1 MRIGDIGCLVT
12 GASRG
17 IGAAVA
23 VELARRRC
31 RVGLVARSEADLAAV
46 AERCRQA
53 GGEAACFAADV
64 TDAAAVAAAADAAS
78 AWAGNLRLAV
88 VNAGVGTHGSA
99 LSADMDVRLPLD
111 VNYVGAVNTIRAAA
125 VHLESASPAAV
136 VAVSSLAGLIPLR
149 GGGAYGASKA
159 ALIAYLRCLRLELA
173 GSGVRVAWVCP
184 GAVDTE
190 MIVEGVPHG
199 KLPRLARLLVPVL
212 SPERVARA
220 VVRAAA
226 GGRPQ
231 RVVPVQGAFFA
242 SFMRHAPRLAELVER
257 VTGAGDV

>member
-1 MRIGDIGCLVT
+1 MRISAMGCLVT

-23 VELARRRC
+23 VELARRGC
-31 RVGLVARSEADLAAV
+31 RVGLVARSEDELAAV
-46 AERCRQA
+46 AEQCRAA
-53 GGEAACFAADV
+53 GGDAAAFAADV
-64 TDAAAVAAAADAAS
+64 TDAAAVASAADAAA
-78 AWAGNLRLAV
+78 AWAGGLRLAV
-88 VNAGVGTHGSA
+88 ANAGVGTHGPA
-99 LSADMDVRLPLD
+99 LAPASELRRPME
-111 VNYVGAVNTIRAAA
+111 VNFVGAVNTIRAAA
-125 VHLESASPAAV
+125 VHLQAAPPAAV

-184 GAVDTE
+184 GAVDTT
-190 MIVEGVPHG
+190 MIVDGVPHD
-199 KLPRLARLLVPVL
+199 KLPRLARLMVPVL
-212 SPERVARA
+212 TPEHVARA
-220 VVRAAA
+220 VVRAAR

-231 RVVPVQGAFFA
+231 RVIPFQGAVFA

-257 VTGAGDV
+257 ATGAGEA